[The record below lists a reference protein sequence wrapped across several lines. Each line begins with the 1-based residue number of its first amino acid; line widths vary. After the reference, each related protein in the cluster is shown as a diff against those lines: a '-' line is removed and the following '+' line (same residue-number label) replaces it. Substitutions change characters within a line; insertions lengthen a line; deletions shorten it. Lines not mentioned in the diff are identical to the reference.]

1 MNART
6 LIVTLIALLAL
17 AVAAVGASTS
27 VAAEGKLILCPAR
40 MKIAGKAWDISTVN
54 VSCQTARG
62 IVAQLATKTPV
73 KNKWA
78 AKTGDRRPYVFPG
91 TYAGMLCA
99 GVPARKKPRV
109 ISCVTPA
116 RVLPPRFFN
125 ATDFPRERE

>member
-6 LIVTLIALLAL
+6 LIVTVVAL
-17 AVAAVGASTS
+17 AALAIASVGASTS
-27 VAAEGKLILCPAR
+27 VAAANKLIFCPAR
-40 MKIAGKAWDISTVN
+40 MKIAGKAWDITTVD

-62 IVAQLATKTPV
+62 IVAQLATKKSV

-99 GVPARKKPRV
+99 GVPAGKKPRV

-116 RVLPPRFFN
+116 RVLPPRFFS
-125 ATDFPRERE
+125 ATDFPRERG